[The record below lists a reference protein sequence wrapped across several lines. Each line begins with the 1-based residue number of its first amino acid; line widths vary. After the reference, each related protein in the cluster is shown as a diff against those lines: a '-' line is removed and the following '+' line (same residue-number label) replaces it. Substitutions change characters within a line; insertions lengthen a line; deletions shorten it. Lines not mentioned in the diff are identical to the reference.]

1 MGGADTTIQ
10 IMKALGTII
19 KASSRQLRDDE
30 FYSGLLDYYDHWSDV
45 DPRLAEH
52 HGCLSGAAD
61 VFGHDLV
68 NIATYVN
75 EVLGWLPPDRIRL
88 PASVV
93 SVGGMVEAFLVSVRS
108 ASDVVAGALSYKA
121 SNKAGQAP
129 SNSLRALLA
138 WAKKD
143 ERRVHP
149 RIMEVLGRDF
159 EWFWNLRSL
168 RDHVV
173 HTGAHAVIHTDGRQF
188 NLWVHAPRT
197 GWVTR
202 EPLLPLLNRA
212 LDGLVSF
219 ADESAA
225 AINQIISLPED
236 RLRSRVVCGVL
247 VPALYTLK
255 QIASEYAEP
264 SP

>member
-1 MGGADTTIQ
+1 M
-10 IMKALGTII
+10 MRALGTII
-19 KASSRQLRDDE
+19 NASGQELAGDE
-30 FYSGLLDYYDHWSDV
+30 FYSGILDYYDHWSDV

-52 HGCLSGAAD
+52 HECLSRAAD

-68 NIATYVN
+68 NVATYVN
-75 EVLGWLPPDRIRL
+75 EILGWLPSDRLRL

-93 SVGGMVEAFLVSVRS
+93 SVGGMAEAFLVSVRS
-108 ASDVVAGALSYKA
+108 ASDAVAGALSYKA
-121 SNKAGQAP
+121 SDKPGQAP

-138 WAKKD
+138 WAKKN
-143 ERRVHP
+143 EHRAHP
-149 RIMEVLGRDF
+149 RILEVLHRDV

-168 RDHVV
+168 RDHIV
-173 HTGAHAVIHTDGRQF
+173 HTGAHAVVHTDGRQF
-188 NLWVHAPRT
+188 NLWVYSPRI

-202 EPLLPLLNRA
+202 EPLLPLLSRA

-219 ADESAA
+219 ADDSAA
-225 AINQIISLPED
+225 AINQIIGLPED
-236 RLRSRVVCGVL
+236 PLRSRVVCGVL

-255 QIASEYAEP
+255 QIAGEYAKP